1 MALGLY
7 HDNFTVEEA
16 ERGILTGEWATV
28 ERVLPFEIE
37 KICAA
42 KQISRNRF
50 IKSLAFPQP
59 TTIQNLTFC
68 AELRKRFGH
77 ITAPGFVDGKFV
89 LSKGY
94 GLYIPRKSQGE
105 IVELKFYPMKELL
118 KPAKLTAPTA
128 AA

>member
-1 MALGLY
+1 MRSTEHKILTAYTLMALGLY

-50 IKSLAFPQP
+50 IKSSA
-59 TTIQNLTFC
+59 QNV
-68 AELRKRFGH
+68 RF
-77 ITAPGFVDGKFV
+77 
-89 LSKGY
+89 
-94 GLYIPRKSQGE
+94 
-105 IVELKFYPMKELL
+105 
-118 KPAKLTAPTA
+118 
-128 AA
+128 